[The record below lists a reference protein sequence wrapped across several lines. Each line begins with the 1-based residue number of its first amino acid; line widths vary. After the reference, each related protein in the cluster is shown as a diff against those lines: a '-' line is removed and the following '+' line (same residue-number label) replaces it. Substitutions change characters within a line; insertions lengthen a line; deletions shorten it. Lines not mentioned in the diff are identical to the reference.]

1 MISEKELLL
10 AGYMQDFSFQFN
22 PRDQYSFLRMILSSR
37 DPPREKFERMLK
49 AYRAG
54 SDPQYFHVLSAY
66 QDEVKVLTKITS
78 VKAIPEGVR
87 AVIGNGITVDFDP
100 SEIADS
106 PDDFWNM
113 LSGYFFF
120 SLKKNVENDHIVYT
134 VEKVMSAE
142 PASNVDVA
150 KELFERALEEHALPR
165 LLLQAFGYDYFR
177 LDAGDVWSLLNRILP
192 VFESPYSHRKV
203 NIIEI
208 TNRGTGKSTTFLL
221 LREYFNFRYYT
232 ELPSFANLIYD
243 ARNNMPGSVFVS
255 DGLIFDEVQNWKDV
269 SAEDV
274 NSALSTGL
282 ENCVWSRGAGTESRT
297 AVRQKCLPIVYSG
310 NPMEL
315 TLQDLR
321 GTTLHEYLGKYI
333 VFNEALLD
341 RIHIIHVAR
350 KKSFSEV
357 VNAQVLYPSVA
368 RSLISLI
375 QRNIDQQ
382 TKYEMCENL
391 SGRRQEQAVDL
402 QLIFQGLDIS
412 LNDGHHSSEEICGQ
426 LSRYMRYTNI
436 LENVAE
442 EERSPEERTGLEKF
456 FG

>member
-1 MISEKELLL
+1 
-10 AGYMQDFSFQFN
+10 
-22 PRDQYSFLRMILSSR
+22 
-37 DPPREKFERMLK
+37 
-49 AYRAG
+49 
-54 SDPQYFHVLSAY
+54 
-66 QDEVKVLTKITS
+66 
-78 VKAIPEGVR
+78 
-87 AVIGNGITVDFDP
+87 VIGNGITVDFDP
-100 SEIADS
+100 TEIADS

-120 SLKKNVENDHIVYT
+120 LLRKNVENDHIVYS

-142 PASNVDVA
+142 PSSNVEVA
-150 KELFERALEEHALPR
+150 KELFERALEEHTLPR
-165 LLLQAFGYDYFR
+165 LLLQAFGYDFFR
-177 LDAGDVWSLLNRILP
+177 LDAGDVWSLLSRVLP

-315 TLQDLR
+315 TIQDVR
-321 GTTLHEYLGKYI
+321 GTTLHEYLHKYV

-368 RSLISLI
+368 RSLINLI

-382 TKYEMCENL
+382 TKYEICENL

-402 QLIFQGLDIS
+402 QLIFQGLDIA
-412 LNDGHHSSEEICGQ
+412 LNDGRYTGEEICAQ